1 MNLGVILLIL
11 LFYLRRPMGPI
22 EVSAEWKRIINGGMI
37 AAFVLWAL
45 ANSGIP
51 LISQIALFLNFGLGA
66 LIVYIT
72 LRNPELQHRK
82 GMVYAWMPIMAL
94 MVIEEIVKLISPSFF
109 ESIEVYLGTAT
120 FFAII
125 WAIVMW
131 INNSKQRKALEKE
144 RLKVLQKEQEYKV
157 TEALKAQLEK
167 QVQQR
172 TKEIT
177 QKKNELEKALQELKS
192 AQNQLIHSEK
202 MASLGE
208 LTAGIAHEIQNPLN
222 FVNNFSEVSAEL
234 IEEAQVEMTA
244 GNQEDA
250 KEILDDLKE
259 NLQKIL
265 HHGKRADSIV
275 KGMLLHSRSSS
286 GLKEKADINALADEY
301 LRLSYH
307 GLRAKDKSFT
317 ADFKI
322 ELDES
327 IEPID
332 IVPGDI
338 GRVLLNLI
346 NNGFY
351 AADEKKKELEK
362 EGQRDFM
369 PTVWVK
375 TKKIPNGVKI
385 TVRDNGKGIPKDIQS
400 KIFQP
405 FFTTKPTGKGTG
417 LGLSMSYDIITNG
430 HGGDLKVNS
439 IAGEF
444 TEFEIIIPQTT
455 NS

>member
-1 MNLGVILLIL
+1 MNLGFILLIL

-37 AAFVLWAL
+37 AAGILWAL
-45 ANSGIP
+45 ANSGI
-51 LISQIALFLNFGLGA
+51 LIISQIALFLNFGLGA

-82 GMVYAWMPIMAL
+82 GMIYAWMPIMAL

-131 INNSKQRKALEKE
+131 INNTKQRKALEQE
-144 RLKVLQKEQEYKV
+144 RLKVLQKEKEYKV

-167 QVQQR
+167 QVQER

-177 QKKNELEKALQELKS
+177 QKKNELEKALKELKA

-222 FVNNFSEVSAEL
+222 FVNNFSEVSSEL
-234 IEEAQVEMTA
+234 IDEAKEELDT

-250 KEILDDLKE
+250 KEILEDLKA

-275 KGMLLHSRSSS
+275 KGMLLHSRSNS
-286 GLKEKADINALADEY
+286 GQKEKTDINALTDEY

-322 ELDES
+322 ELDEG
-327 IEPID
+327 IEPIE
-332 IVPGDI
+332 IIPGEI

-362 EGQRDFM
+362 EGIKDFM
-369 PTVWVK
+369 PIVWVK
-375 TKKIPNGVKI
+375 TQKIKNGVKI

-430 HGGDLKVNS
+430 HGGDLKVTS
-439 IAGEF
+439 QAGEF

-455 NS
+455 ES

>member
-37 AAFVLWAL
+37 AAFVLWAFS
-45 ANSGIP
+45 NSGIP
-51 LISQIALFLNFGLGA
+51 IISQVALFLNFGLGA
-66 LIVYIT
+66 LIVYLT

-82 GMVYAWMPIMAL
+82 GMIYAWLPL
-94 MVIEEIVKLISPSFF
+94 MGLIVIQEFLELISPSFF
-109 ESIEVYLGTAT
+109 NSIEVYHSTAT
-120 FFAII
+120 FFAIV
-125 WAIVMW
+125 WAVVMW
-131 INNSKQRKALEKE
+131 INNTKQRKALEQE
-144 RLKVLQKEQEYKV
+144 RLKTLQKEREYKV

-167 QVQQR
+167 QVQER

-192 AQNQLIHSEK
+192 AQDQLIHSEK

-234 IEEAQVEMTA
+234 IDEAKEELDS

-250 KEILDDLKE
+250 KEILEDLKA

-275 KGMLLHSRSSS
+275 KGMLLHSRSNS
-286 GLKEKADINALADEY
+286 GQKEKSDINALTDEY

-322 ELDES
+322 ELDENV
-327 IEPID
+327 EPVE

-362 EGQRDFM
+362 AGQTDFM

-375 TKKIPNGVKI
+375 TQKIQNGVKI
-385 TVRDNGKGIPKDIQS
+385 TVRDNGNGIPDEIKS

-430 HGGDLKVNS
+430 HGGDLKVKS
-439 IAGEF
+439 KPGEF

-455 NS
+455 KS